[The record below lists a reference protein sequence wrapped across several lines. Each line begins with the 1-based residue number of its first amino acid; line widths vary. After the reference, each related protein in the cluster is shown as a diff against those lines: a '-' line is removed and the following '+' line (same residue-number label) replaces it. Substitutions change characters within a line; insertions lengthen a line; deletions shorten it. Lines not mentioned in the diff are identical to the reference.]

1 MQKEICKNLEEIKK
15 LNPTS
20 YEKINKVLK
29 FLYKTVQEDYFER
42 KIALAKL
49 SEEIYAAAH
58 IGGSSTLK
66 QEVSSNQNFKE
77 TIFGKYIESKKG
89 ILNMLFNM
97 AKDEDQRFFEYFI
110 DKIDVPLTMFENGIN
125 CKTESGMY
133 VYNLYVMLKMYEA
146 KHDFDAFKI
155 VVDDVANLFIDKSY
169 IIYAEENDR
178 KSLIDKILSNEFFPQ
193 IDLLRG
199 LLVKTLTESHQRID
213 EQDTK
218 RLNSMFSFLSEVLR
232 DKRKYGKLGY
242 IGYTI
247 KPEIF
252 DIIAGDIALLVHKDL
267 LPGCEPFYDPIIIF
281 GDRYKVLKENIK
293 KVGVK
298 HREEVYSYF
307 VSLCPGLFDELN
319 EGKEKDI
326 FNECVEKIFDSDTY
340 YELYRKLE
348 SLSKADEFYQKQ
360 NKAAAFE
367 RIKSILTDSYKES
380 LLGNILEFPTDNNN
394 MIDKPKS
401 IGERTKILYLKHDL
415 VPADFNWDILESQG
429 YSLLA
434 LKERLEEEAFE
445 YNASKQVELQEQ
457 AKQVEEPPQP
467 KQKKKG
473 IFNIFG

>member
-1 MQKEICKNLEEIKK
+1 MQKELCKKLEEIKEI
-15 LNPTS
+15 NPTS
-20 YEKINKVLK
+20 YEIINKVLR

-42 KIALAKL
+42 KISLAKL
-49 SEEIYAAAH
+49 SEEIYAASH

-77 TIFGKYIESKKG
+77 TLFGKYIESKNG
-89 ILNMLFNM
+89 ILNMLFDM

-110 DKIDVPLTMFENGIN
+110 NKIDVPLTMFENGIS
-125 CKTESGMY
+125 CKTESCMY
-133 VYNLYVMLKMYEA
+133 VYNLYVMLKIYET

-155 VVDDVANLFIDKSY
+155 VVDDIANLFIDKSY

-178 KSLIDKILSNEFFPQ
+178 KGLMDKILSNEFFPQ

-199 LLVKTLTESHQRID
+199 LLIKTLTESHQRND
-213 EQDTK
+213 EQETK
-218 RLNSMFSFLSEVLR
+218 RLNNMFMFLSEVIR

-252 DIIAGDIALLVHKDL
+252 NVIAGDIALLVHKDL

-281 GDRYKVLKENIK
+281 GDRYKVLKENMT

-307 VSLCPGLFDELN
+307 VSICPGLFDELN
-319 EGKEKDI
+319 KDKEKDI

-348 SLSKADEFYQKQ
+348 SLSKADEFYQKGD
-360 NKAAAFE
+360 KVSAFG
-367 RIKSILTDSYKES
+367 RIKSIMTDRYKET
-380 LLGNILEFPTDNNN
+380 LLGSVLQFPTDNNN

-401 IGERTKILYLKHDL
+401 ISERTKILYLKHDL
-415 VPADFNWDILESQG
+415 VPSDFNWDILESHG

-445 YNASKQVELQEQ
+445 YNASKQVALQEQ
-457 AKQVEEPPQP
+457 AKPAEETSQA